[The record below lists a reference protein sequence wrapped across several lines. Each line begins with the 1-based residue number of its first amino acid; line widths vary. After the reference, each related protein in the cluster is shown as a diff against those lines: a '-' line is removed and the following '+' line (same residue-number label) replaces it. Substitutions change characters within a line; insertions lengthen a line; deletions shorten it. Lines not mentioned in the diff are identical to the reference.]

1 MRRAGA
7 YAVIVLVLLLA
18 AAPTS
23 DARRYGKTVSDCP
36 RGHSHLLAAD
46 AQAQVWDGVTEVF
59 ACAYGHRRVYALGP
73 AEGSDRGGGAA
84 TVKALTG
91 PTVAVERFRVDS
103 ENQLLIVSDLRTGR
117 VIRKVHTGGPP
128 RLGPCYVC
136 DGNAFMLVLKEDGSI
151 AWLTEDGRF
160 NIQTE
165 LHAVDKKGS
174 RILAAGETDEGT
186 GINPRSLVLGEGV
199 LYWMQGD
206 KPATAPLD

>member
-1 MRRAGA
+1 MRRTSA
-7 YAVIVLVLLLA
+7 YTIAMLVLLLTA
-18 AAPTS
+18 ASTS

-36 RGHSHLLAAD
+36 RRHSRLLAAD
-46 AQAQVWDGVTEVF
+46 AQAQVWDGATEVF
-59 ACAYGHRRVYALGP
+59 GCAYGHRRVYALGP
-73 AEGSDRGGGAA
+73 SEGNNQGGAA

-91 PTVAVERFRVDS
+91 PTVAVERFSSDS

-174 RILAAGETDEGT
+174 RVLAAGETDEGT
-186 GINPRSLVLGEGV
+186 GINPRSLVLGEGI